1 MTDAFPAHSWSA
13 SELKQQ
19 VEAERSGEPFL
30 LYRDGTGEQRIVRL
44 ADDVTRLTVG
54 RGGETDLR
62 LDADTEVSRLH
73 AQFERIGGDWT
84 LSDDGLSRNGSYV
97 NGERVTGR
105 RRLRDGDTLR
115 FGMTRMVFRGAADG
129 NVGETHVA
137 TDMPTAADVSDA
149 QRRVLLALCR
159 PFKDGSAYAMP
170 ATNQQIADEVFLSVD
185 AVKAN
190 LRMLYK
196 TFEVEQLPQNQKRVR
211 LIERAIESGVIA
223 PRDL

>member
-44 ADDVTRLTVG
+44 PNHVTRLTIG
-54 RGGETDLR
+54 RGAETDVQ

-73 AQFERIGGDWT
+73 AQLERIGGDWT
-84 LSDDGLSRNGSYV
+84 LGDDGLSRNGSYV
-97 NGERVTGR
+97 NGERVSGR

-115 FGMTRMVFRGAADG
+115 FGMTRMVFRGAGDG